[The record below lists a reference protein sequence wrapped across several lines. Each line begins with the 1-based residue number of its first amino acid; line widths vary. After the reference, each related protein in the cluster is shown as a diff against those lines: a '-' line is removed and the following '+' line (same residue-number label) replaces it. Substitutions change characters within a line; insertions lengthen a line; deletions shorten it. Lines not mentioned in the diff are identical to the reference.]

1 MKSSYF
7 KTIATSLSFIATTF
21 IIAGQL
27 QAATDQNQTDN
38 WSKATSAY
46 KTATTWATTPNTS
59 SGQQDSIPEIDQLKK
74 RMGDFITQGMQEMQK
89 KGYAEPQ
96 SEIRSDILEKDGA
109 FYLLVDLPGMKKDQ
123 ISIEVKGQEV
133 LISGERKVEDEF
145 KTSNLI
151 KIERK
156 YGNFQRLYSVPE
168 EFIADQIS
176 AKFENG
182 VLQVRIPKKVTAQVV
197 KPKTITIS

>member
-1 MKSSYF
+1 ME
-7 KTIATSLSFIATTF
+7 TL
-21 IIAGQL
+21 
-27 QAATDQNQTDN
+27 
-38 WSKATSAY
+38 
-46 KTATTWATTPNTS
+46 
-59 SGQQDSIPEIDQLKK
+59 PEIDRLKK
-74 RMGDFITQGMQEMQK
+74 RMGEFITQGMEEMQK

-151 KIERK
+151 KVERR
-156 YGNFQRLYSVPE
+156 YGNFQRIFSIPE

-182 VLQVRIPKKVTAQVV
+182 VLQIRIPKKVTTQVV